1 MKNWE
6 LAKKDYL
13 AGMKYKDVAAKY
25 GVSVNTVKSWKS
37 RHGWARGAPAK
48 KSMHPKSKKVAP
60 KIVDELDENTDLT
73 EKQKKFCLYYLQR
86 FNATWAYQKA
96 YACGYDTARAEG
108 SKALANPN
116 IKTQLSSL
124 KKQLSSDLYFDVNDI
139 IRKYIQ
145 QANSD
150 VKDVADFKTV
160 KKMAWDKVYDD
171 AGKYEDGG
179 GNYRYVPRIDPDTGN
194 QAYYYENIV
203 KMRDSDEI
211 DTSNIKSVRID
222 KGDAVVEMYD
232 KQKALDSLLKYFKD
246 DKDVSK
252 AKSRKINAEA
262 DIAQSKAAELSNGT
276 DQQMDSIDKLLS
288 TIEVEV
294 KHDGESS

>member
-13 AGMKYKDVAAKY
+13 AGMKYKDIAAKY
-25 GVSVNTVKSWKS
+25 KVSVNTVKSWRS
-37 RHGWARGAPAK
+37 RHGWIRGAPTK
-48 KSMHPKSKKVAP
+48 KSVHPKSKKVAP
-60 KIVDELDENTDLT
+60 KIVDELDENTELT
-73 EKQKKFCLYYLQR
+73 EKQKWFCLYYLQR

-96 YACGYDTARAEG
+96 YECNYSTAMVEG
-108 SKALANPN
+108 NRTLRNPK
-116 IKTQLSSL
+116 IKKQLSTL
-124 KKQLSSDLYFDVNDI
+124 KKQLTSDLYFDVNDI
-139 IRKYIQ
+139 IRNYIQ

-150 VKDVADFKTV
+150 IKDVIDFKTV
-160 KKMAWDKVYDD
+160 KKLAWNKIYDD
-171 AGKYEDGG
+171 AGKYEDYG
-179 GNYRYVPRIDPDTGN
+179 GNYRYAPRMDPDTGE

-203 KMRDSDEI
+203 KMHDSEEI
-211 DTSNIKSVRID
+211 DTSNVKSVRID

-262 DIAQSKAAELSNGT
+262 DIAQAKAAELSNGT
-276 DQQMDSIDKLLS
+276 DQQMKSIDKLLS
-288 TIEVEV
+288 TITEEV
-294 KHDGESS
+294 KNDGKSS